1 MMKIVPEF
9 MFTEMDKTTSQ
20 SDYQFDTNRGMNKK
34 SV

>member
-20 SDYQFDTNRGMNKK
+20 PDQQFDTKWGMNKK